1 MILDGCHFQY
11 GDFNSREYGL
21 IFAHCDTSS
30 YDRLMGEVSA
40 STSFNK
46 RNRVQYILNDSF
58 EDSPISFEA
67 EVVADNFIAIP
78 LQKRRTI
85 EKMLFNKPDYRKL
98 YVDIDDDI
106 MADTYEYVNG
116 YLKRL
121 YFNCRFMNP
130 SKIEDGNG
138 LVVGYRF
145 TIECDSCMAWQEAT
159 EREYDV
165 SASTNS
171 IITVDADTDIGGYTY
186 PKVTIQVGST
196 GGTITI
202 TNNSDDYSRLTKF
215 VNLSPSVSLVMRGD
229 INYISGQNYEKF
241 SNQNFIRLLDGDNNF
256 GIIGDV
262 ESIKFEWNNR
272 RFI

>member
-40 STSFNK
+40 STLFNK
-46 RNRVQYILNDSF
+46 RNGVQYILNDSF

-202 TNNSDDYSRLTKF
+202 TNNSDDSSRLTKF
-215 VNLSPSVSLVMRGD
+215 VNLSPSISLVMRGD